1 MKPGQE
7 LVFSFTDSAIQGNK
21 YTNLLAHKEQSQRKC
36 CLCHHK
42 MKLEN
47 TKVGNIN
54 VNKMGKI
61 TAYDW
66 QDFDYGKVILFK
78 KQFFCMFGFGWFFFF
93 TLQLADLFEH
103 SRYCADAY

>member
-1 MKPGQE
+1 
-7 LVFSFTDSAIQGNK
+7 
-21 YTNLLAHKEQSQRKC
+21 
-36 CLCHHK
+36 

-78 KQFFCMFGFGWFFFF
+78 KQFFCMFGFGWFFFLPCS
-93 TLQLADLFEH
+93 LQTFLNTADTVLM
-103 SRYCADAY
+103 RIDKI

>member
-1 MKPGQE
+1 
-7 LVFSFTDSAIQGNK
+7 
-21 YTNLLAHKEQSQRKC
+21 
-36 CLCHHK
+36 

-47 TKVGNIN
+47 TKVENIN

-66 QDFDYGKVILFK
+66 QDLDYGKVILFK
-78 KQFFCMFGFGWFFFF
+78 KQFFCVFGFGCLVFLVFFF
-93 TLQLADLFEH
+93 TLQLANCLEH